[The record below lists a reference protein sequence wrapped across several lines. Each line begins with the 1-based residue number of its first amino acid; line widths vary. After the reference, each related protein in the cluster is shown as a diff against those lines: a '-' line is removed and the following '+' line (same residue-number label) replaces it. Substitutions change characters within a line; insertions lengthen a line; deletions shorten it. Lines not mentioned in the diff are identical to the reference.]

1 MGFEIKWNNR
11 ALKQFDQAIE
21 YIEEDSP
28 KNAEKVKQDIL
39 SRISKLADRPESHHP
54 DQFKLNNDGSFRAF
68 EIHRYR
74 ISYRHLQKEIR
85 IIRVRHTKMNPL
97 EY

>member
-1 MGFEIKWNNR
+1 MGLTIKWNKQ

-28 KNAEKVKQDIL
+28 RNAAKVSKDIL
-39 SRISKLADRPESHHP
+39 LKITQLAEHPESHHP
-54 DQFKLNNDGSFRAF
+54 DKYKTNNDGCFRAF

-74 ISYRHLQKEIR
+74 ISYRYVQKEVR

-97 EY
+97 KY